1 MSKVSNN
8 SNYNKVSVKTDSTVE
23 LIQELSKLGVFK
35 EKRKPRAKK
44 ASTAGGDIRQDN
56 PMPPG
61 FAKSLG
67 GPQMRNLPPIQ
78 QIDPG
83 MTQQQI
89 EDIQRTNNAAIAALT
104 GEVRQQRLQ
113 DMEAQ
118 QGQRF
123 ADISKLGGI
132 INPLLERFRGST
144 FPAQASGDQPIDPF
158 ASSRGGNVIYLG
170 NEPDVTEERFT
181 QTLNEGGP
189 EAVEEEQTTV
199 FAGDNQ
205 VPIVPEPRI
214 QPDQKIGGGAPRR
227 TKSLNLRKA
236 VTTSYQLPQ
245 IPPFKG
251 TTTADMLEY
260 YKLFTNGVGYDANS
274 SYFSSKEKM
283 FQDINDI
290 ADEIATTGRF

>member
-44 ASTAGGDIRQDN
+44 ASTAGGDIRQDG
-56 PMPPG
+56 PMAPG
-61 FAKSLG
+61 FTKNLG
-67 GPQMRNLPPIQ
+67 GPQMRNLPLIQ
-78 QIDPG
+78 QIQPG

-89 EDIQRTNNAAIAALT
+89 EDIQRTNNASIAALT
-104 GEVRQQRLQ
+104 GEIRQQRLQ
-113 DMEAQ
+113 DIEAQ

-123 ADISKLGGI
+123 EDITKLGGI

-181 QTLNEGGP
+181 ETLNEGGP

-199 FAGDNQ
+199 FAGDNEALA
-205 VPIVPEPRI
+205 VPEPRI
-214 QPDQKIGGGAPRR
+214 QPDQKIGGGGPRK

-251 TTTADMLEY
+251 TTTADMLAY
-260 YKLFTNGVGYDANS
+260 YKLFTNGVGYDANP

-290 ADEIATTGRF
+290 ADEIAATR

>member
-35 EKRKPRAKK
+35 GKRKPRKR
-44 ASTAGGDIRQDN
+44 ASTAGGDIRQDG
-56 PMPPG
+56 PMAPG
-61 FAKSLG
+61 FTKNLG

-78 QIDPG
+78 QIQSG
-83 MTQQQI
+83 MTDQQI
-89 EDIQRTNNAAIAALT
+89 TDIQRTNNATIAALT
-104 GEVRQQRLQ
+104 GEIRQQRLQ
-113 DMEAQ
+113 DIEAQ

-123 ADISKLGGI
+123 EDITKLGGI

-158 ASSRGGNVIYLG
+158 ASSRGGGVIYLG

-199 FAGDNQ
+199 FAGDNEALA
-205 VPIVPEPRI
+205 VPEPRI
-214 QPDQKIGGGAPRR
+214 QPDQKIGGGPRK
-227 TKSLNLRKA
+227 TKSLNLRRT
-236 VTTSYQLPQ
+236 VTTAYQLPP
-245 IPPFKG
+245 IPQFKG

-260 YKLFTNGVGYDANS
+260 YKLFTNGVGYDANQ
-274 SYFSSKEKM
+274 SYFTSKEKM
-283 FQDINDI
+283 FQDINEI
-290 ADEIATTGRF
+290 ADEIALSRTI